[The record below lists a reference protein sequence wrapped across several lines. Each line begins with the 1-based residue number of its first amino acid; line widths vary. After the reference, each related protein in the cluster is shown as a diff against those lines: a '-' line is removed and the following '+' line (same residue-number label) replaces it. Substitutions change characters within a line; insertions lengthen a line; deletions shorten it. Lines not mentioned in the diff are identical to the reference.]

1 MATAFL
7 SRHSSNPLEVS
18 SSDVRNRKLLR
29 QYIRAQAV
37 CADDSM
43 ASSEDPLAVQGEVD
57 GYRTQRHQSQGGER
71 RTGLVDLDE
80 DMESD
85 DELMKDEGEE
95 DDETAVL
102 PAQQGEGDDEGDV
115 EHDSDDEEH
124 TLLRKPR
131 EE

>member
-18 SSDVRNRKLLR
+18 SSDVQNRKLLR

-37 CADDSM
+37 HADDSM
-43 ASSEDPLAVQGEVD
+43 TSSEDPLAVQGEVD
-57 GYRTQRHQSQGGER
+57 GYRTQRHQSQGVER
-71 RTGLVDLDE
+71 RTGLDLDE

-95 DDETAVL
+95 DNETAVL
-102 PAQQGEGDDEGDV
+102 PA
-115 EHDSDDEEH
+115 
-124 TLLRKPR
+124 
-131 EE
+131 

>member
-37 CADDSM
+37 RADDSM

-57 GYRTQRHQSQGGER
+57 GYQTQRHQSQGVER
-71 RTGLVDLDE
+71 RTGLVHLDE

-95 DDETAVL
+95 DNETAVL
-102 PAQQGEGDDEGDV
+102 PA
-115 EHDSDDEEH
+115 
-124 TLLRKPR
+124 
-131 EE
+131 